1 MYPDIFLTSILC
13 QSTSHSIEVKK
24 QRYIY
29 IYIYISLEKLIYQFL
44 FVNVI
49 VSPWNGETKEQ
60 SNWLISYSAFFLFAF
75 KGLNYLSLI
84 GLVDWLPCC

>member
-24 QRYIY
+24 QRERYFIY

-44 FVNVI
+44 FANEI
-49 VSPWNGETKEQ
+49 VSIPMKWRN
-60 SNWLISYSAFFLFAF
+60 
-75 KGLNYLSLI
+75 
-84 GLVDWLPCC
+84 